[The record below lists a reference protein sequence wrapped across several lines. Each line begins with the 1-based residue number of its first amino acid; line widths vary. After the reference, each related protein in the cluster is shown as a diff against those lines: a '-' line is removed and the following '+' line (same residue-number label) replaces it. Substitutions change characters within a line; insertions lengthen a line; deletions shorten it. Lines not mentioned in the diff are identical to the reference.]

1 MLNKNKR
8 IVTKN
13 GNSILFEDNVEG
25 GGMTDRMVIETAKSM
40 HSIEMNNAKNMI
52 TIKDLAGANQ
62 IEMKTGTGQMEI
74 KAASKLTIKVGE
86 TIELTMNGMTG
97 ATTLKT
103 NRFTMEA
110 NESVKLDAN
119 ANMEIRGGTVAV
131 NAASVA
137 KINSSGAVVVSGTP
151 IKVG

>member
-1 MLNKNKR
+1 MNIR
-8 IVTKN
+8 IIIN
-13 GNSILFEDNVEG
+13 YII
-25 GGMTDRMVIETAKSM
+25 MYC
-40 HSIEMNNAKNMI
+40 KNMI

-110 NESVKLDAN
+110 NESATLDAN
-119 ANMEIRGGTVAV
+119 ANMMVRGGTVAV
-131 NAASVA
+131 NAASVV
-137 KINSSGAVVVSGTP
+137 KLNSSGAVVVSGTP